1 MIYKLDN
8 YDACVNLL
16 VSIVRGFEVPTPQ
29 TVVFDLDASM
39 DPYDAPCSIYQCRDC
54 DVTTHYH
61 LGEPIHEECP
71 RCGEYGDGI
80 MELAVEVDMVVQGE
94 YVVYRREE

>member
-29 TVVFDLDASM
+29 MVVFDLDESM
-39 DPYDAPCSIYQCRDC
+39 DPYDAPVCIYQCRDC

-61 LGEPIHEECP
+61 IGEDVNEECP
-71 RCGEYGDGI
+71 RCGEYGDGV
-80 MELAVEVDMVVQGE
+80 MEMVVEVDMVVQDE
-94 YVVYRREE
+94 QVVYRREE